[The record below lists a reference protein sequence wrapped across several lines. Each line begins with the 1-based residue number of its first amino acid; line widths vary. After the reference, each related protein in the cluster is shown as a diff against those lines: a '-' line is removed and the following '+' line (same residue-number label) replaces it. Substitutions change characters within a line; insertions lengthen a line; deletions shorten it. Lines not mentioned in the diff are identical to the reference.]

1 LKTRTCA
8 LTIAGVAASF
18 ACIAPLPAQG
28 STPVEP
34 VDSIVARF
42 ERETRA
48 HDPAT
53 RAVHVIGTEFAT
65 GPYSARKDSLL
76 DRLERLA
83 NFSTDENV
91 RAFSTQMV
99 ASAGE
104 LGRASPPLPDIVQ
117 RLERIY
123 RRRSGGDDHR
133 ARLLIVSSLPLQSE
147 RRAAAVLLRA
157 IASEPDPANHGTG
170 PHGYFSVGDLRTE
183 ALASLARM
191 GEDGRTVLQA
201 MRRDSGAMSPQTR
214 IALERMAQRG
224 FPVTDAVERRRAA
237 TRRMLQQP

>member
-1 LKTRTCA
+1 MKTGIRV
-8 LTIAGVAASF
+8 LTIVGFAASV
-18 ACIAPLPAQG
+18 ARSGPLFAQG
-28 STPVEP
+28 IAPVEP
-34 VDSIVARF
+34 IDSIISRF

-83 NFSTDENV
+83 NFNTDENV

-104 LGRASPPLPDIVQ
+104 LGRASPPLPGIMQ

-123 RRRSGGDDHR
+123 RRRSGSDDYR
-133 ARLLIVSSLPLQSE
+133 GRLLIVSSLPLQSE
-147 RRAAAVLLRA
+147 RRAAAVLLRS
-157 IASEPDPANHGTG
+157 IASEPDRGNNGTG

-183 ALASLARM
+183 ALAGLASM
-191 GEDGRTVLQA
+191 GDEGRTVLQA
-201 MRRDSGAMSPQTR
+201 MRRDSSRMSPQAR
-214 IALERMAQRG
+214 IVLENMAQRG
-224 FPVTDAVERRRAA
+224 FPVTDVVERRKAA
-237 TRRMLQQP
+237 NRRSIQP